1 MTVGR
6 GALNRTLQLT
16 AGKRALASLRL
27 SDIAAV
33 FNLIQ
38 QGSRRGH
45 FTRLYTRPR
54 YIAGL
59 GIQLFAL
66 VLTSRIRLPD
76 GISYRAASKVLIV
89 DGRFAGFVI
98 LRQVSPAET
107 EIYMC
112 ALSDEYRGK
121 GLGKWMLANALAE
134 TPANHRISATCR
146 AASESMRSVLIALG
160 FGRDLRGTQIGIQRF
175 LLSANSRSELRLSV
189 EPSN

>member
-16 AGKRALASLRL
+16 AGKRALAPLRF
-27 SDIAAV
+27 SHIVAI

-66 VLTSRIRLPD
+66 VLTSRIKLPD

-98 LRQVSPAET
+98 LRQVSPAGT

-112 ALSDEYRGK
+112 ALSDEYRGR
-121 GLGKWMLANALAE
+121 GLGKWMLANALAD
-134 TPANHRISATCR
+134 TPANHRVSAACLP
-146 AASESMRSVLIALG
+146 ASESMRSVLTALG
-160 FGRDLRGTQIGIQRF
+160 FGRDLPGTRYGIQRF
-175 LLSANSRSELRLSV
+175 LLSTNSRSEPSV